1 LNGEVWGE
9 EFCLLDVYGGA
20 GEVFEGYYA
29 LEEGVED

>member
-1 LNGEVWGE
+1 LDGEVGGK
-9 EFCLLDVYGGA
+9 EFCLKDGEGGA